1 MGRRIGFKNLH
12 YALLTADTSSKPT
25 YGDVIK
31 IPKCI
36 NIKTTDEYGEY
47 VFYSEDTVEEAGKKL
62 VKSEIEIELGYIT
75 NKLKA
80 DLTGIRYDTSTGKT
94 YKGTT
99 SQQPVVAI
107 LYEMPRSDGESDY
120 RVLYKCTFTIE
131 ESEAKTQ
138 EDGVE
143 SSNFIL
149 KGIAVPLATTG
160 DVDMEISTD
169 DAAEGASTIIS
180 QFFTAVQV

>member
-1 MGRRIGFKNLH
+1 MRRIGFKNLH
-12 YALLTADTSSKPT
+12 YAKLTADSSGKPT
-25 YGDVIK
+25 YGEVVK

-36 NIKTTDEYGEY
+36 NIKTSDEYGEY
-47 VFYSEDTVEEAGKKL
+47 TFYSEDTVEESGKKL
-62 VKSEIEIELGYIT
+62 VKSEIEIEVGYIT

-80 DLTGIRYDTSTGKT
+80 DLTGIRYDAASGKT

-99 SQQPVVAI
+99 SNQPIVAI

-120 RVLYKCTFTIE
+120 RVLYKCTFAIE
-131 ESEAKTQ
+131 ESEAKTI

-149 KGIAVPLATTG
+149 KGVAVPLATTG
-160 DVDMEISTD
+160 DVDMEISSD
-169 DAAEGASTIIS
+169 DTAEGANDIITN
-180 QFFTAVQV
+180 FFKAVQV

>member
-12 YALLTADTSSKPT
+12 YAKLTADSGSKPT
-25 YGDVIK
+25 YGELTK

-36 NIKTTDEYGEY
+36 NIKTSDEYGEY
-47 VFYSEDTVEEAGKKL
+47 TFYSEDTVEEAGKKL
-62 VKSEIEIELGYIT
+62 VKSEIEIELGYLS

-80 DLTGIRYDTSTGKT
+80 DLTGIRYDAATGKT

-99 SQQPVVAI
+99 ANQPIIAI
-107 LYEMPRSDGESDY
+107 AYEMPRSDGESDY
-120 RVLYKCTFTIE
+120 RVLYKCTFAIE
-131 ESEAKTQ
+131 ESEAKTI

-149 KGIAVPLATTG
+149 KGVAVPLASTG
-160 DVDMEISTD
+160 DLDMEISSD
-169 DAAEGASTIIS
+169 DEAEGVATIIS
-180 QFFTAVQV
+180 SFFTEVQV

>member
-1 MGRRIGFKNLH
+1 MGRRIGFKNLS
-12 YALLTADTSSKPT
+12 YAPLLTDETEAPT
-25 YGDVIK
+25 FGAVVK

-80 DLTGIRYDTSTGKT
+80 DLTGIRYDSATGKT

-143 SSNFIL
+143 SANFIL
-149 KGIAVPLATTG
+149 KGIAVPLVSTG

-169 DAAEGASTIIS
+169 ESAEGAATIIS
-180 QFFTAVQV
+180 QFFTKVQV